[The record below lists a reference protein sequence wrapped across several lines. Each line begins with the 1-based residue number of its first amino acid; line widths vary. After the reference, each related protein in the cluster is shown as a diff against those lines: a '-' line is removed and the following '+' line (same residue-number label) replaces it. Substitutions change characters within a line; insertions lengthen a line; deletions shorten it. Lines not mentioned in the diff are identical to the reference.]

1 MTGFSISMQH
11 IAKASA
17 RLQTEYLE
25 DFRNLMR
32 RGRREKA
39 DDLEERLD
47 DIDPTGEY
55 ADVLADEKQVLVEIQ
70 DLADEM
76 AIIGLYRI
84 VELNLKKLALHLYS
98 SGDRPELRNTGAVR
112 SKLKSDYNLDINNI
126 GKFEHIDELRVL
138 NNAIKHQREV
148 TEELA
153 KFDGWTEG
161 NSLENLDDAFN
172 RLKPAVQEY
181 LENFG
186 REIDQRK

>member
-1 MTGFSISMQH
+1 MSDFSISMQY
-11 IAKASA
+11 IAKESA

-25 DFRNLMR
+25 NFRNLMR
-32 RGRREKA
+32 RGRRERA
-39 DDLEERLD
+39 DDLKERLD
-47 DIDPTGEY
+47 EIDPSGEY
-55 ADVLADEKQVLVEIQ
+55 AEVLGDEKQVLDEIQ

-84 VELNLKKLALHLYS
+84 VELNLKKLALHLYT
-98 SGDRPELRNTGAVR
+98 SGNRPELRNTGAVR

-126 GKFEHIDELRVL
+126 YNFDEVNELRVL

-153 KFDGWTEG
+153 EFGGWTEG
-161 NSLENLDDAFN
+161 DSLKNLDDAFN